1 MRWIRAVKFTFLRKR
16 KEWGIFL
23 LAMICLCRTIPVCAE
38 DLKEPGSGQP
48 QPEEWADSWLEEL
61 DVQEIEN
68 ALEEILPENSFHFRE
83 AVMELFR
90 GEIPVSRESLTA
102 LVKDTLFAE
111 LRLQKDLLIHILIL
125 VIAAAV
131 FSSFIKVF
139 RKNQI
144 SDIAFYMIYL
154 MLFMLVMNGFR
165 ELSLTAEETMGQILH
180 FMRLLLP
187 VYLAA
192 AFLASG
198 SVTALGYY
206 ELTLFFITAVQTVM
220 LKVVLPGIGF
230 YVLFQLLNHLGRED
244 YLSRMAELIKGILSW
259 LMKTMLAL
267 VIGIQTVQGLLLPA
281 IDSLKNSLWKKA
293 AEAVPVL
300 GNTFSSVTET
310 VLGTAV
316 ILKNAVGAAGLLVI
330 GLICLVP
337 VVRLAVCTLFYQA
350 VGAAVQPVSDKRI
363 TECISRAG
371 EGIGLLLKAV
381 AVTGMMFLITL
392 AMVTASVRS

>member
-1 MRWIRAVKFTFLRKR
+1 MERDRKEGFFRKR
-16 KEWGIFL
+16 SGWVVFFFCI
-23 LAMICLCRTIPVCAE
+23 LCVFCVLPVSAE
-38 DLKEPGSGQP
+38 ELSEVREGQA
-48 QPEEWADSWLEEL
+48 QAEEWADSWLSEL
-61 DVQEIEN
+61 DIQEIEN
-68 ALEEILPENSFHFRE
+68 ALEEMLPEKNFSFRD

-90 GEIPVSRESLTA
+90 GEVPVSQESLVSI
-102 LVKDTLFAE
+102 VKDTLFAE
-111 LRLQKDLLIHILIL
+111 LKLQKDLVIHILIL

-131 FSSFIKVF
+131 FTSFIRVF
-139 RKNQI
+139 EKNQI

-180 FMRLLLP
+180 FMKLLLP

-198 SVTALGYY
+198 SVTAMGYY
-206 ELTLFFITAVQTVM
+206 ELTLFFITGVQTVM
-220 LKVVLPGIGF
+220 LKIVLPGIGF

-244 YLSRMAELIKGILSW
+244 YLSRMAELIKGLLSW

-267 VIGIQTVQGLLLPA
+267 VIGVQTVQGLLLPA
-281 IDSLKNSLWKKA
+281 IDSLKNSMWKKA
-293 AEAVPVL
+293 AGAVPVL
-300 GNTFSSVTET
+300 GNTFSAVTET

-316 ILKNAVGAAGLLVI
+316 ILKNAVGVAGLLVI

-337 VVRLAVCTLFYQA
+337 VLRLAVCTLLYQA

-363 TECISRAG
+363 TECISRTG

-381 AVTGMMFLITL
+381 SMTGIMFLITL